1 MNLDTHELLLVVA
14 GCGVIVNLARLIL
27 SCRRQNR
34 YPRIEKLL
42 AEHDSANYV

>member
-1 MNLDTHELLLVVA
+1 MNLETTELILVV
-14 GCGVIVNLARLIL
+14 GVCGLVVNLCRLIL

-42 AEHDSANYV
+42 AEHANQSYV